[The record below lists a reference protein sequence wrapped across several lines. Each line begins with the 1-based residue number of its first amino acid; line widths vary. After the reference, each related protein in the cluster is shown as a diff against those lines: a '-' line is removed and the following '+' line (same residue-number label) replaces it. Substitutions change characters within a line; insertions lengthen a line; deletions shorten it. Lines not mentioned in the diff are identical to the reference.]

1 MRVLSN
7 INDTMR
13 AAYKW
18 LADNQL
24 TEQQV
29 KQRLELALIDNP
41 AKNDLVYETMQSLR
55 EENLLHDEW
64 LAQQIVRRYSH
75 LSNALI
81 FKKLLAK
88 GLHPKL
94 AELTIKNLAPE
105 KSRAESLAQEKWQDF
120 LIEGGEKCWDQIQ
133 RYLESRGFSTVLV
146 TEIISEWGDLSS
158 LAHR

>member
-18 LADNQL
+18 LASNQL

-41 AKNDLVYETMQSLR
+41 AKNDLVYETLQSLR
-55 EENLLHDEW
+55 DENLLHDEW

-75 LSNALI
+75 LSNAMI

-88 GLHPKL
+88 GLNPKL
-94 AELTIKNLAPE
+94 AEQTIKNLVPE
-105 KSRAESLAQEKWQDF
+105 KSRAENLAQEKWRDF
-120 LIEGGEKCWDQIQ
+120 LIEGGEKCKDQIQ
-133 RYLESRGFSTVLV
+133 RYLESRGFSSILV
-146 TEIISEWGDLSS
+146 AEIISEWSDL
-158 LAHR
+158 ATTAQ

>member
-1 MRVLSN
+1 MRVLCN
-7 INDTMR
+7 LNDTMR

-29 KQRLELALIDNP
+29 KQRLELALLGNP
-41 AKNDLVYETMQSLR
+41 AKNDLVFETMQSLR
-55 EENLLHDEW
+55 DENLLHDEW

-81 FKKLLAK
+81 FKKLLSK

-94 AELTIKNLAPE
+94 AEQTIKNLEPE
-105 KSRAESLAQEKWQDF
+105 KSRAKNLAQEKWQDF
-120 LIEGGEKCWDQIQ
+120 LIESSETCVDKIQ
-133 RYLESRGFSTVLV
+133 CYLESRGFSRVLV
-146 TEIISEWGDLSS
+146 TEILTERDDFAAV
-158 LAHR
+158 AHR